1 MPLDPELKAQLQR
14 RRQAIE
20 RNAVAPS
27 MQDSSTAQG
36 ASPIPT
42 PVHRISSSSTGRR
55 IPELRRKVGE
65 FCHVTDRVEE
75 TPALTE
81 LTVKLQRQKQLA
93 EGNGSSASVLI
104 GSESLSACSTSSP
117 TRKTPPVSPGMCN
130 HTVRRA
136 VNEHSSAV
144 DCIEQ
149 SPAHGKCCPEATS
162 TPACEELS
170 GDQSTTPGSSCWSSA
185 SHDEASEKGIGA
197 PVIDCVLPPRSWQG
211 ACSQQPTATGMT
223 EEQDEDACIAEDER
237 LENEVEQRAA
247 ICQSAQTTEQEL
259 HQPQS
264 LYEANAIQERIA
276 NLKIAR
282 MRQRCVNEHL
292 QAAHQQQNAS
302 RGVSPIASQTQ
313 RHKNASSLAATARR
327 VGRLCEIQALIPSR
341 SPPITSRLPSTARQL
356 SPVDENHTMP
366 FEPMPGR
373 AGSRRATPSPRPPGK
388 LERGTSP
395 ASGPGKPERG
405 SSRASSPRANS
416 STERGVSHTSG
427 PRANS
432 PTQQGMSRTS
442 SPRANSPTERGMSR
456 SSGPRANSPTQK
468 GMSRT
473 SSPRANSPTE
483 RGMSRSSGPRAN
495 SPTQKGMSRTSSPR
509 ANSPTEREMSRASGP
524 RANSPTQQGMSRTN
538 NPRANSP
545 TKRGT
550 SSAIDSRTNSPTRTR
565 KASSAAGVIRAF
577 SPNLGCEGAGNQM
590 EWLSRDFLRRSKHW
604 KEQLEEC
611 KEKADYYEA
620 LHLEAERK
628 RQAVRNRLLMH
639 PESPQSQTRALRPM
653 SPGFQLQDRY
663 EASKKSSGNPT
674 NHSPRNCRTADLALS
689 ERKR

>member
-442 SPRANSPTERGMSR
+442 SPRANSPTER
-456 SSGPRANSPTQK
+456 
-468 GMSRT
+468 
-473 SSPRANSPTE
+473 
-483 RGMSRSSGPRAN
+483 
-495 SPTQKGMSRTSSPR
+495 
-509 ANSPTEREMSRASGP
+509 EMSRASGP